1 MISVENLTQDVSD
14 DEDIYRNTTGTLLMH
29 LKRSGIRDVE
39 VIAEQMDALRH
50 RQSREGIY
58 SFDAFSCRG
67 SDAASPVA
75 TSLEEAPRDCS
86 IWSTNLY
93 LGLNRHPK
101 VIASAVEAVRQM
113 GTGCGTSAISGGM
126 NILHR
131 KIEATLQRWFN
142 KEAVMLFPTGFTA
155 NLGTLAA
162 LCQEGD
168 CVLID
173 EESHASIRDGIRQS
187 PARRWV
193 TFQHND
199 IEDLARKLGE
209 AQQTCRGKTIVIVE
223 SAYSMSGDICPLAE
237 LVQLKQRYNFL
248 LFVDEAHAFGIYG
261 DGGRG
266 LCQQAGVTE
275 QVDFIASTFS
285 KAAASL
291 GGFVAMSRR
300 YASYLQWSANA
311 YAFQACFTPAD
322 AAAVLA
328 ALEIIE
334 TEPEIGRELHEKNRY
349 MRAQLQKAGFDLRN
363 SQTPI
368 VPIYIPDTRKL
379 LKTCFELY
387 KNGVFSVPVAH
398 PMVAEHDGRI
408 RFIVNARHSYQ
419 QIDQTVALLAEL
431 AEKHALF
438 APS

>member
-14 DEDIYRNTTGTLLMH
+14 NEDIYRNTTGTLLMH

-75 TSLEEAPRDCS
+75 TSLEDAPRDCS

-101 VIASAVEAVRQM
+101 VIASTIEAVRQM

-349 MRAQLQKAGFDLRN
+349 MRAQLQQAGFDLRN